1 MTLFRLAPAT
11 WKWLNAA
18 CAALLAVLMMSDVG
32 HAIRPMLADGMQGSL
47 GVELDDEFSRHAA
60 PPGSHF
66 LHIQAFD
73 QQSPLAAAGAQV
85 GDTLRFDRHLDRWR
99 RFAIGEQIGLTL
111 YRDGAAHHV
120 QVTATGTPVPFADSF
135 EYWGRVLLGLV
146 SLLFCLMVGF
156 KQGDQQNYRFLARTF
171 LGTAAL
177 FFVNFHYSP
186 PDFTLQAGK
195 FAALGLMPLLWYW
208 CVSFMLSWQP
218 YHMGPLRHWLTRLR
232 PLFRILC
239 FATSGYA
246 IWWSLGGE
254 SPLLGL
260 FIMLCAGGGILLTMS
275 SLAEGWAQS
284 SGEIRQ
290 RHLWLIASFAI
301 GAIPGTIVWI
311 PAADWAIKG
320 MRVAILAAV
329 TGNLL
334 MYCGLAYAVLRH
346 RIFHFEFA
354 VNRAMVYSVV
364 SVLLLCTVGLLEFLS
379 KSLLKG
385 GEHAHKSLLI
395 DAGIAL
401 GVYLVFH
408 QLHGRIEKWVE
419 KIFFF
424 KWHDNEHKLRHY
436 VKQAAH
442 FTEVEPLLSS
452 FRTAI
457 DRFTAQAGCAIYLR
471 QASGDYALVGGTMH
485 SAPEEIDPNHE
496 LAVALRADMA
506 PTPLEHFQRRLPGE
520 LVLPMSHRGTLNG
533 FVLVASKSSLESYRP
548 DEIEVMAFAAQQI
561 GLDIH
566 ALRVEALEGEVRA
579 LELQAEQ
586 QRRELEIM
594 AGRRKNARSLGMAPH
609 DLQSST

>member
-18 CAALLAVLMMSDVG
+18 CAALLAMLMMSDIS
-32 HAIRPMLADGMQGSL
+32 HAIRPTLVDGTQGSL
-47 GVELDDEFSRHAA
+47 GVQLNDEFSRYAS

-66 LHIQAFD
+66 LRIEAFD
-73 QQSPLAAAGAQV
+73 KQSALEAAGAQT
-85 GDTLRFDRHLDRWR
+85 GDTLRFDHHLDRWR
-99 RFAIGEQIGLTL
+99 RFTPGEAVGLTL
-111 YRDGAAHHV
+111 YRNGLPRHLMVEAKP
-120 QVTATGTPVPFADSF
+120 TPVPFADQF
-135 EYWGRVLLGLV
+135 EYWGRMLLGLV
-146 SLLFCLMVGF
+146 SLLFCLMIGF
-156 KQGDQQNYRFLARTF
+156 KQGGQQTYRFLARTF
-171 LGTAAL
+171 LGTGAL
-177 FFVNFHYSP
+177 FFVNFHYSAAAP
-186 PDFTLQAGK
+186 ALQAGK
-195 FAALGLMPLLWYW
+195 LAALGLLPLMWYW
-208 CVSFMLSWQP
+208 CVCFILSWQP
-218 YHMGPLRHWLTRLR
+218 YPTSTLRRWLLR
-232 PLFRILC
+232 TLPVLRMLC
-239 FATSGYA
+239 FGTSAYA
-246 IWWSLGGE
+246 AWWTLGGE
-254 SPLLGL
+254 SPLLGQL
-260 FIMLCAGGGILLTMS
+260 LMLCAGSGITMTML
-275 SLAEGWAQS
+275 SLAEGWRQS
-284 SGEIRQ
+284 SGEVRQ
-290 RHLWLIASFAI
+290 RHMWLMASFFV
-301 GAIPGTIVWI
+301 GAVPGAAVWI
-311 PAADWAIKG
+311 PAADWTVG
-320 MRVAILAAV
+320 EMRVAVMAAV

-385 GEHAHKSLLI
+385 NDHAHKSLLI

-442 FTEVEPLLSS
+442 FTEVEALLSS

-471 QASGDYALVGGTMH
+471 QASGNYALVGGTMNE
-485 SAPEEIDPNHE
+485 APEEIDPNHE

-506 PTPLEHFQRRLPGE
+506 PAPLEQFHHRVPGE

-533 FVLVASKSSLESYRP
+533 FVLVAPKSRQENYRP

-566 ALRVEALEGEVRA
+566 ALRVEALEGEVRT

-586 QRRELEIM
+586 ARRELEIM
-594 AGRRKNARSLGMAPH
+594 AGRRKSARAPMLAPH